1 MNESNT
7 YKRQIQ
13 IVFKNSGQGTLST
26 GTNDHTHFLQRP
38 SHTLQF
44 ISFHVA
50 KTGRKIKVYSIS
62 SQVPQLVKTLGEER
76 EVSEGDLGSIPGL
89 GRSPGKGNGYPL
101 QYLVL
106 ENSMDYV
113 HGVTKSQTQLSYF
126 HFFY

>member
-26 GTNDHTHFLQRP
+26 GTNDHTYFLQRL

-50 KTGRKIKVYSIS
+50 KTARKIKVYSIS

-76 EVSEGDLGSIPGL
+76 ECSLRETWVQSLGWEDPLEKGMATHSSILSWKIPWTM
-89 GRSPGKGNGYPL
+89 
-101 QYLVL
+101 
-106 ENSMDYV
+106 SM
-113 HGVTKSQTQLSYF
+113 GSQRVRRN
-126 HFFY
+126 